1 MLNQCLLCSPLIRPA
16 ATFSTKGEKECS
28 HQFVLIGA
36 IDVSESPLLVVK
48 PVPVLRQFW
57 LVGGIHSAGIA
68 LFVGF
73 LALVVLK
80 IGADAVTGSS
90 GDANLPFALA
100 WGATAFGAA
109 FLALWAFHYK
119 MFVRDRGETTYTIYA
134 DRIESARGGSA
145 RPRLTVPL
153 DRVIDVHSTAGPL
166 LRPVGLATITVVA
179 DQPPGR
185 SGPKGRLWVPFP
197 NVPEPDEVCA
207 LIRSLIPP
215 ARHGA

>member
-1 MLNQCLLCSPLIRPA
+1 M
-16 ATFSTKGEKECS
+16 
-28 HQFVLIGA
+28 
-36 IDVSESPLLVVK
+36 SEGPLLVVR

-80 IGADAVTGSS
+80 LGADAATGST
-90 GDANLPFALA
+90 GETNLPFALNWA
-100 WGATAFGAA
+100 AVAFGVA
-109 FLALWAFHYK
+109 FLALWVFHYK
-119 MFVRDRGETTYTIYA
+119 KFVRDRAETTYTIYA
-134 DRIESARGGSA
+134 DRIEAARGASA

-153 DRVIDVHSTAGPL
+153 DRVVDVHATAGPL

-185 SGPKGRLWVPFP
+185 SGPRGRLWVPFP
-197 NVPEPDEVCA
+197 NVPKPDEVCE
-207 LIRSLIPP
+207 LIRSLIPS
-215 ARHGA
+215 ARPSA

>member
-1 MLNQCLLCSPLIRPA
+1 M
-16 ATFSTKGEKECS
+16 
-28 HQFVLIGA
+28 
-36 IDVSESPLLVVK
+36 SEGPLLVVR

-80 IGADAVTGSS
+80 FGADAVTGSS
-90 GDANLPFALA
+90 GDTNLPFALA
-100 WGATAFGAA
+100 WAATASGVA

-119 MFVRDRGETTYTIYA
+119 AFVRDRGATTYTIYA
-134 DRIESARGGSA
+134 DRIEAARDGSA
-145 RPRLTVPL
+145 RPSLTVPL
-153 DRVIDVHSTAGPL
+153 DRVVDVHSTAGPL

-179 DQPPGR
+179 DQPTGR

-207 LIRSLIPP
+207 LIRSLIP
-215 ARHGA
+215 ASRRSA